1 MRLLQHIFLISIIV
15 FYSDINYAISA
26 TPSVF
31 NPPVLPSSSKKPS
44 SSKPSK
50 TTLSSSTPSSD
61 KLIIEIVNTLLET
74 TPVEKKTTKEL
85 YKLSEQKPVWTSDK
99 NIKAAFK
106 LLGNAHR
113 KGLKN
118 KDYKVEWLKTK
129 WKFLKNA
136 KFPSF
141 HQVALF
147 DSTLSNS
154 VLHYYSDT
162 RYGRIKT
169 RRVGAFLE
177 QNKKVPEFTQ
187 KIWDAIQNE
196 QLVELEEEFEPTL
209 FLYENLKRALNN
221 YQDAYEQ
228 DPKGFKSGKTLKKG
242 GKGEQVAR
250 LRRLLITMED
260 FPVDKDGQPKN
271 TTAAENVFDKS
282 LVEALKNYQ
291 GRHWLKK
298 TGYVDNRTLKTL
310 NHPLPKRIEKIEL
323 GLERLRWQPHYTE
336 NRLILVNIPSF
347 RLWAYN
353 NLDEKPFTI
362 RVVVGKTKGHKTPT
376 LSSKMGHVVFR
387 PYWGIPS
394 SILKKEIYP
403 AMKRD
408 PSYLKRKGM
417 EMTRG
422 GRVRQK
428 PGGRNALGLVKF
440 IFPNRHAI
448 YLHDT
453 PSKSLFRRSR
463 RDFSHGCVRVSQP
476 GDLAAYLLGWKK
488 ANVKKAMHKGKNNRW
503 VKVKGKIP
511 VMIMYSTALARTGPG
526 VTFIGDVYGKDATL
540 KRLLNQR
547 HHSI

>member
-1 MRLLQHIFLISIIV
+1 M
-15 FYSDINYAISA
+15 FYSDVNYAIDD
-26 TPSVF
+26 TPSTD
-31 NPPVLPSSSKKPS
+31 P
-44 SSKPSK
+44 
-50 TTLSSSTPSSD
+50 TPSTD
-61 KLIIEIVNTLLET
+61 KLVIDIVNTLIET
-74 TPVEKKTTKEL
+74 APVEKKTTKEL
-85 YKLSEQKPVWTSDK
+85 YKLSKQQPIWTDDK
-99 NIKAAFK
+99 AIKAALK

-113 KGLKN
+113 KGLRN

-129 WKFLKNA
+129 WAFLKAA
-136 KFPSF
+136 KISSF
-141 HQVALF
+141 HQLALF
-147 DSTLSNS
+147 ESTLSSS

-162 RYGRIKT
+162 RYGRIRTK
-169 RRVGAFLE
+169 RVGAFLK
-177 QNKKVPEFTQ
+177 QDKKVPEFTK
-187 KIWDAIQNE
+187 KIWETIQRKE
-196 QLVELEEEFEPTL
+196 FSELEKEWEPTF

-221 YQDAYEQ
+221 YQDAYKQ
-228 DPKGFKSGKTLKKG
+228 DPKGFKSSKSLKKG
-242 GKGEQVAR
+242 GKSEQVAR
-250 LRRLLITMED
+250 LRHLLITLED

-271 TTAAENVFDKS
+271 TTTTEDVFDKP
-282 LVEALKNYQ
+282 LADALKNYQ

-323 GLERLRWQPHYTE
+323 GLERLRWQPHYEE

-362 RVVVGKTKGHKTPT
+362 RVVVGKTKGHKTPV

-408 PSYLKRKGM
+408 PTYLKRHNM

-453 PSKSLFRRSR
+453 PSKSLFR
-463 RDFSHGCVRVSQP
+463 
-476 GDLAAYLLGWKK
+476 
-488 ANVKKAMHKGKNNRW
+488 
-503 VKVKGKIP
+503 
-511 VMIMYSTALARTGPG
+511 
-526 VTFIGDVYGKDATL
+526 
-540 KRLLNQR
+540 
-547 HHSI
+547 